1 MSEPV
6 LGLRPIGVVRTPF
19 REKFGIPRQGGL
31 VDEVRATLE
40 LFSPFDREEAWRG
53 IEGFSHLWL
62 ITWFHADKGE
72 AGLTV
77 RPPRLGGNARLG
89 VFATRAPYRPNP
101 LGLSVVRLEAV
112 ESHGAGVRLVVRGAD
127 LLDGTPL
134 LDVKPYLPYADAI
147 QQATGGFAPMAPET
161 SLVVDWSA
169 KARMQAAQWSEVYPD
184 LPALIAAVLA
194 RDPRPAYQRQAGR
207 VYGLRLYTLDVHW
220 RVWDGQA
227 QVLELVPEAN
237 PAPGADAG

>member
-19 REKFGIPRQGGL
+19 RERFGIPRQGGL
-31 VDEVRATLE
+31 VDEVRAVVE
-40 LFSPFDREEAWRG
+40 LTPPYDREEAWRG

-62 ITWFHADKGE
+62 ITWFHAGKGE

-101 LGLSVVRLEAV
+101 IGLSLVRLEAV
-112 ESHGAGVRLVVRGAD
+112 EPTGCGVRLVVRGAD

-134 LDVKPYLPYADAI
+134 LDVKPYLPYADAVPE
-147 QQATGGFAPMAPET
+147 AAGGFALDAPGERL
-161 SLVVDWSA
+161 LVVWSA
-169 KARMQAAQWSEVYPD
+169 AAREQCDRWATVYPD
-184 LPALIAAVLA
+184 LPALVEALLA
-194 RDPRPAYQRQAGR
+194 RDPRPAYQQDAVGR
-207 VYGLRLYTLDVHW
+207 VYGMRLYDLDVRW
-220 RVWDGQA
+220 SVANGE
-227 QVLELVPEAN
+227 VLIIEMVPVA
-237 PAPGADAG
+237 GADATAP